1 MRSSSIDVEGGVG
14 GTAVGLDSLEAAARQ
29 LTAVTTELGDVLAR
43 ALAVAADPELQLSAA
58 LSPVTAAQAE
68 AAVAWAAGP
77 AGLSGQLAATTA
89 LATATTTAIAAYR
102 ASEAVVSEVVDD
114 ARDQVMFL
122 VGAASPGLAVGLLA
136 LETTG
141 ADVGAALNGAVFE
154 VPELADLAG
163 GVRGL
168 TVGLAANPATGPLV
182 RAGAQ
187 RHAEARRDQVDG
199 GGGDARPD
207 PYADSLAVLADTAAE
222 FGLLSDAGHPRVVA
236 EPSPRPGAHAPDSLA
251 ALVRDQANLSD
262 ADRYPGHVRV
272 VEVPQRHGSAWIVE
286 ISGTQV
292 WNPQAGTNPHDVT
305 TDVRLMARESTVLA
319 DAVEQALS
327 EAQAASG
334 RDTSADPV
342 MLAGHSLGGI
352 VSAGLASS
360 PEFTRRHRVTHV
372 VTMGSPI
379 ARMPVPP
386 DIEVL
391 ALEHTQDPVPRL
403 EGHRN
408 PDRRSWVTVTRDL
421 RDDADVVRTG
431 VGAHD
436 TAEYTQT
443 AVAVEASAEP
453 SVEQWRQG
461 SRHFFQCRPG
471 ATAVVRDFRL
481 ERVVPR
487 P

>member
-1 MRSSSIDVEGGVG
+1 MRASGIDVEGGVG
-14 GTAVGLDSLEAAARQ
+14 GTAVGLDSLDAAARQ
-29 LTAVTTELGDVLAR
+29 LTLVTSELGDVLAR
-43 ALAVAADPELQLSAA
+43 TLAVAADAELQVSAA

-68 AAVAWAAGP
+68 LAVAWASGP
-77 AGLSGQLAATTA
+77 AGLAGQLAATTA
-89 LATATTTAIAAYR
+89 LATATTSATAAYR

-122 VGAASPGLAVGLLA
+122 VGASAPGLVVGLLT
-136 LETTG
+136 LEATG
-141 ADVGAALNGAVFE
+141 VDLGAALNSAVFE

-163 GVRGL
+163 GVSGL
-168 TVGLAANPATGPLV
+168 TAGLAVNPVTGPIV
-182 RAGAQ
+182 RADEP
-187 RHAEARRDQVDG
+187 RHAATY
-199 GGGDARPD
+199 D
-207 PYADSLAVLADTAAE
+207 PYADSLAVLADSAAG
-222 FGLLSDAGHPRVVA
+222 FGLLSDAGQPRVLA
-236 EPSPRPGAHAPDSLA
+236 EPSPRRGARAPDSLA

-262 ADRYPGHVRV
+262 TDHYPGHVRV

-286 ISGTQV
+286 ISGTQA
-292 WNPQAGTNPHDVT
+292 WDPHAGANPHDVT

-319 DAVEQALS
+319 DAVERALS
-327 EAQAASG
+327 RAQAASG
-334 RDTSADPV
+334 RDTTSDPV

-372 VTMGSPI
+372 VTLGSPI
-379 ARMPVPP
+379 ARMPVPR
-386 DIEVL
+386 DVEVL
-391 ALEHTQDPVPRL
+391 SLEHTQDPVPRL

-443 AVAVEASAEP
+443 AEAVDASTDP

-471 ATAVVRDFRL
+471 ASPVVRDFRL